1 MPSIIAESHHKFW
14 KKFNEFGVPSFIE
27 REQHLMMKRNDGYII
42 PVLAYVKFN
51 HDKQFG
57 HTFIAIVNKACNMT
71 PFKSQRRYNPYELM
85 IILTDEKNHIIEINE
100 TVNEVL
106 GINSAFVD

>member
-1 MPSIIAESHHKFW
+1 MMPSIIAESHHKFW

-51 HDKQFG
+51 HDK
-57 HTFIAIVNKACNMT
+57 
-71 PFKSQRRYNPYELM
+71 
-85 IILTDEKNHIIEINE
+85 
-100 TVNEVL
+100 
-106 GINSAFVD
+106 